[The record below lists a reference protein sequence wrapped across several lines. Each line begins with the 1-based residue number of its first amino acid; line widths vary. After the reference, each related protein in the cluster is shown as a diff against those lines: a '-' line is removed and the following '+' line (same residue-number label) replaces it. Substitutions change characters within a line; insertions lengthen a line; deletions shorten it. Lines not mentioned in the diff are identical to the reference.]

1 MESWQADQ
9 DKGFLGQEFL
19 TWLWWLSE
27 SDQPLVLEGG
37 RDLELIIGDRMVLG
51 PLPGREGARITV
63 RGRESS
69 LAEAREGLRRG
80 KLVESLRLGL
90 ELEGQEFWLTLRA
103 SDLGVSGLKLPA
115 PSPPEP
121 LPGREGEPD
130 REGLLL
136 ERVALISQVLEA
148 LEQLFARFLAERLAR
163 SPEEG
168 LARGLRAWIW
178 GA

>member
-1 MESWQADQ
+1 MDSWEVNQE
-9 DKGFLGQEFL
+9 KTFLGQEFL
-19 TWLWWLSE
+19 TWLWWRSE
-27 SDQPLVLEGG
+27 SDQPLMLDGG
-37 RDLELIIGDRMVLG
+37 RPLEIIMGDRMVLG

-103 SDLGVSGLKLPA
+103 SDLGLSGLKLPA
-115 PSPPEP
+115 ASPPEP

-130 REGLLL
+130 REGRLL
-136 ERVALISQVLEA
+136 ERVALITQVLDA
-148 LEQLFARFLAERLAR
+148 VQQLFVRFLEERLAQ
-163 SPEEG
+163 SPEG
-168 LARGLRAWIW
+168 DLARELRAWIW
-178 GA
+178 ES